1 SGGTPNDQLDPAQQG
16 QIVAE
21 KWPGD
26 MDAAFQYLTS
36 QPGVKREI
44 IGAGG
49 ASCGVNQSI
58 QLARRHP
65 EVKSLVLL
73 SGNTDRDGRQ
83 FLRQSAKVP
92 VFISAADDDDGI
104 VPYMQW
110 LLSLSENAGSTF
122 HRYAAGGHGTDMFS
136 AHQELPGMIVTWFG
150 ATLLKTPGQAPAAA
164 KASRPSSKESAM
176 LDLIDQPGGATK
188 ASQMLA
194 EARQ

>member
-1 SGGTPNDQLDPAQQG
+1 MIGRRLLCSIVFLSAICATAQLPAPRAVTLKAADGTPLKASYFAAAKPGPGVLLFHQCNRQRKVWDDLASRLAASGINVLTVDYRGFGESGGTPNDQLDPAQQG

-83 FLRQSAKVP
+83 FLRQSAKLP
-92 VFISAADDDDGI
+92 VFI
-104 VPYMQW
+104 
-110 LLSLSENAGSTF
+110 
-122 HRYAAGGHGTDMFS
+122 
-136 AHQELPGMIVTWFG
+136 
-150 ATLLKTPGQAPAAA
+150 
-164 KASRPSSKESAM
+164 
-176 LDLIDQPGGATK
+176 
-188 ASQMLA
+188 
-194 EARQ
+194 